1 MIKAA
6 ASLILALLVVLVPPP
21 ASACMINRLPADR
34 LESAYQQD
42 IIIGR
47 AIVVVQSASYIR
59 EMDRD
64 THPYRVT
71 AHTVRAQSQTTL
83 PQTTQFERGWGSA
96 ACDLGFSK
104 PAAGDRWVVYFWR
117 DDAGQA
123 KVWEAFPLAI
133 ALAADPSPGWLAD
146 D

>member
-64 THPYRVT
+64 THPYR
-71 AHTVRAQSQTTL
+71 
-83 PQTTQFERGWGSA
+83 
-96 ACDLGFSK
+96 
-104 PAAGDRWVVYFWR
+104 
-117 DDAGQA
+117 
-123 KVWEAFPLAI
+123 
-133 ALAADPSPGWLAD
+133 
-146 D
+146 